1 MMKAWQHFKTITTHK
16 IWVMRYCFKI
26 GLYWQGL
33 THDLSKYSP
42 TEFLVGMKYYQGDRS
57 PNNAER
63 EDTGMSKSWMHH
75 KGRNKHHFEYWIDYG
90 INCDTIIKGVPMP
103 RRYVAEMIMDRISAS
118 RVYLGDAYTDQAPY
132 QYLKKGIGHLW
143 FVHPETLS
151 QLEFL
156 LRMLS
161 ERGEDDTL
169 TRLTCCGHCSKCSS
183 MESHL
188 SSYDMIFIRA
198 VFFNTIF
205 TSHLNHRFVRFC
217 TGVLIKDFIHSKSLT
232 NLFSK

>member
-1 MMKAWQHFKTITTHK
+1 
-16 IWVMRYCFKI
+16 
-26 GLYWQGL
+26 
-33 THDLSKYSP
+33 
-42 TEFLVGMKYYQGDRS
+42 MKYYQGDRS

-169 TRLTCCGHCSKCSS
+169 YYIRYHFLKGDPVPRMHCPQECTVY
-183 MESHL
+183 EEA
-188 SSYDMIFIRA
+188 IRKK
-198 VFFNTIF
+198 V
-205 TSHLNHRFVRFC
+205 SP
-217 TGVLIKDFIHSKSLT
+217 ST
-232 NLFSK
+232 N

>member
-169 TRLTCCGHCSKCSS
+169 YYIRYHFLKGDPVPRMHCPQECTVY
-183 MESHL
+183 EEA
-188 SSYDMIFIRA
+188 IRKK
-198 VFFNTIF
+198 VSPST
-205 TSHLNHRFVRFC
+205 H
-217 TGVLIKDFIHSKSLT
+217 
-232 NLFSK
+232 